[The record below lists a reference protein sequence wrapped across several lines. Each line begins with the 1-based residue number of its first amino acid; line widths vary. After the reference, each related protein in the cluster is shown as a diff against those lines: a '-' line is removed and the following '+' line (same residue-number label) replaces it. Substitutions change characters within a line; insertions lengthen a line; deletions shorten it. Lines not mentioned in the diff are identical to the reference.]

1 MYYEAVDILKGMIA
15 IPSFSREEK
24 EVADFLENKWKQAGQ
39 KVFRRG
45 NNLWMIAG
53 NLVDPSK
60 PTLLLNSHIDT
71 VKPVSAWT
79 RDPFTPEHCMEHLRC
94 FPVRNS
100 LIT

>member
-1 MYYEAVDILKGMIA
+1 MAELMIGTMYYEAVDILKGMIA

-53 NLVDPSK
+53 NLVDPS
-60 PTLLLNSHIDT
+60 
-71 VKPVSAWT
+71 
-79 RDPFTPEHCMEHLRC
+79 
-94 FPVRNS
+94 
-100 LIT
+100 

>member
-53 NLVDPSK
+53 NLV
-60 PTLLLNSHIDT
+60 
-71 VKPVSAWT
+71 
-79 RDPFTPEHCMEHLRC
+79 
-94 FPVRNS
+94 
-100 LIT
+100 